1 VRHLPP
7 WRHRRSFFIWSRL
20 GSKVLLVCFYQRG
33 WHLRMSI
40 SFLKASL
47 EHCCSPSPTTLAGAL
62 TAIHLFPMSLST
74 SVVPSCRQLLVKFL
88 TMAVYAYVG
97 STTMVCPA
105 ALDLVG
111 VVTSGCFAVVVVGRL
126 FDICFAAESVMAAP
140 LPCGCF
146 VVGGVF
152 SLNGCLA
159 ICGTLAD
166 ALPPPA
172 LWPPLW

>member
-47 EHCCSPSPTTLAGAL
+47 GHCCSLSPTTLAGAL
-62 TAIHLFPMSLST
+62 TAIRLFPMSSSM

-88 TMAVYAYVG
+88 TVAVCAYVG
-97 STTMVCPA
+97 STAMVCPA
-105 ALDLVG
+105 ALDLAG

-126 FDICFAAESVMAAP
+126 FGRCFAAESVMAAP
-140 LPCGCF
+140 PCGCF
-146 VVGGVF
+146 VVGGIF
-152 SLNGCLA
+152 SLDECLVV
-159 ICGTLAD
+159 CGTLTD

-172 LWPPLW
+172 L